1 VVKNIFFALAVILLV
16 LFCILPFIQMLS
28 VSFKYSWEWGNP
40 SLLPKMINWEAYGEL
55 INPNRQVREPYPIMK
70 ILIKEADLSP
80 LQEARIL
87 NKYKNASEIFPFSLF
102 FVNSLFLSLTAALWS
117 TFLALLGAFSLG
129 RLQYR
134 GKYQIS
140 RLIILVYLLGGVL
153 MLIPLYKICGALGL
167 LKTAEGTI
175 FGLIFIYLIQ
185 VLPVALYLLGNY
197 FRAIPVSLDDAGLI
211 DGLTQ
216 WGTLFRII
224 IPLSRSAL
232 FTVFI
237 YCFIIV
243 WNDYLYASVFLKSYP
258 QFHTLPLGIR
268 FLFLSKNAVWD
279 RIMAASILT
288 ALPVVMLFWAIQNN
302 LEQGFT
308 EGLKE

>member
-1 VVKNIFFALAVILLV
+1 
-16 LFCILPFIQMLS
+16 MLS

-134 GKYQIS
+134 GNT
-140 RLIILVYLLGGVL
+140 RLAVL
-153 MLIPLYKICGALGL
+153 
-167 LKTAEGTI
+167 
-175 FGLIFIYLIQ
+175 
-185 VLPVALYLLGNY
+185 
-197 FRAIPVSLDDAGLI
+197 
-211 DGLTQ
+211 
-216 WGTLFRII
+216 
-224 IPLSRSAL
+224 
-232 FTVFI
+232 
-237 YCFIIV
+237 
-243 WNDYLYASVFLKSYP
+243 
-258 QFHTLPLGIR
+258 
-268 FLFLSKNAVWD
+268 
-279 RIMAASILT
+279 
-288 ALPVVMLFWAIQNN
+288 LFWFISWEAF
-302 LEQGFT
+302 LC
-308 EGLKE
+308 